1 MRFVHMKTMKLAAA
15 LLLANGIAVTANAA
29 SSATATFQVLLTITK
44 ACSVTAGS
52 TSNIS
57 IGTVTSTATN
67 TQGTNTINVTCSK
80 TTPYF
85 IGLAPSNASTTG
97 AGVMAGTIS
106 GNTDTVPYQLY
117 SGTGTTIW
125 GNTAT
130 STAVGNGV
138 AGTGTGA
145 VQAISVYATAPGAN
159 YTPDAYKDT
168 VTVNVN
174 Y

>member
-1 MRFVHMKTMKLAAA
+1 MKTMRLAAA
-15 LLLANGIAVTANAA
+15 LLFASGMAVTANAA
-29 SSATATFQVLLTITK
+29 SPATATFQVLLTITK
-44 ACSVTAGS
+44 ACSVTAG
-52 TSNIS
+52 TGSNVS
-57 IGTVTSTATN
+57 LGSVTSTATN
-67 TQGTNTINVTCSK
+67 TQGTNNISVTCSK
-80 TTPYF
+80 TTPYY

-97 AGVMAGTIS
+97 AGVMSGTIS

-117 SGTGTTIW
+117 SGTGTTLW

-138 AGTGTGA
+138 GNTGTGLA
-145 VQAISVYATAPGAN
+145 QSIAVYATAPGAN